1 MEWPRIPLPG
11 WPDGDE
17 DGAADELAASAARG
31 RELAALLDSDT
42 PVPGV
47 TTGALRPEAAAVAV
61 PSTTDGGNMAGD
73 DFALTAGWGH
83 FGQGEAVMPGQGR
96 VVERA
101 YTADERAAL
110 GEAARPLGDTTFDV
124 HLNGRAYWRNVPAAV
139 WGYKLGGYQVL
150 KKWLSYREQNVLG
163 RALKPEEVQ
172 HFTDTARRIGGI
184 LGSGGAEMKMPRW
197 GRRCLRF
204 LRSIVRRLLRPIR
217 SVVGWDGFWWVAGMV
232 AVLAVGVFL
241 SWRFWDELRGDQDSL
256 STTIRNLGLV
266 IGGVIAIL
274 LAIWRS
280 TVSERQADTA
290 QQSLLNER
298 YERRAEML
306 GSDVLSV
313 RLGGIYALQR
323 FAQEHPKEYHVQV
336 LGLLCAFVR
345 HPKEDEGYQRMLA
358 EKNADPKT
366 FSFLREDVQAVMDWI
381 GSRGEAQIA
390 IEKDAK
396 FELDLKGADL
406 VHGQFIDANL
416 SGARLQEAN
425 LSRANIASTD
435 LSGAYI
441 NYAVLKGAELTD
453 VDLTDARFGGH

>member
-1 MEWPRIPLPG
+1 
-11 WPDGDE
+11 
-17 DGAADELAASAARG
+17 
-31 RELAALLDSDT
+31 
-42 PVPGV
+42 
-47 TTGALRPEAAAVAV
+47 
-61 PSTTDGGNMAGD
+61 
-73 DFALTAGWGH
+73 
-83 FGQGEAVMPGQGR
+83 
-96 VVERA
+96 
-101 YTADERAAL
+101 
-110 GEAARPLGDTTFDV
+110 
-124 HLNGRAYWRNVPAAV
+124 
-139 WGYKLGGYQVL
+139 
-150 KKWLSYREQNVLG
+150 
-163 RALKPEEVQ
+163 
-172 HFTDTARRIGGI
+172 
-184 LGSGGAEMKMPRW
+184 MKMPGW
-197 GRRCLRF
+197 GLRCLRF
-204 LRSIVRRLLRPIR
+204 LRSVVRRLLRPIR

-345 HPKEDEGYQRMLA
+345 HPKEDEVYQRVLA
-358 EKNADPKT
+358 EENADPKT

-416 SGARLQEAN
+416 SGAMLQEAN

-435 LSGAYI
+435 LSGAYV
-441 NYAVLKGAELTD
+441 NYAVLKDAKLTD
-453 VDLTDARFGGH
+453 VDLTGARVWNIDLSDSRMFKVTMPCALDDANLSGANLQEVNLSGAHIQYSDLSNANIGADLSGSFFLESKLSQAHILGSDLSGARILRTDMSGALLRDTNLTGTYFYDPRGGTGSSPVTGLTQAQLDAARADPDNPPRLDGVLDAETGKPLVWRGKPLESPSA

>member
-1 MEWPRIPLPG
+1 
-11 WPDGDE
+11 
-17 DGAADELAASAARG
+17 
-31 RELAALLDSDT
+31 
-42 PVPGV
+42 
-47 TTGALRPEAAAVAV
+47 
-61 PSTTDGGNMAGD
+61 
-73 DFALTAGWGH
+73 
-83 FGQGEAVMPGQGR
+83 
-96 VVERA
+96 
-101 YTADERAAL
+101 
-110 GEAARPLGDTTFDV
+110 
-124 HLNGRAYWRNVPAAV
+124 
-139 WGYKLGGYQVL
+139 
-150 KKWLSYREQNVLG
+150 
-163 RALKPEEVQ
+163 
-172 HFTDTARRIGGI
+172 
-184 LGSGGAEMKMPRW
+184 MKMPRW
-197 GRRCLRF
+197 GLRCLRF
-204 LRSIVRRLLRPIR
+204 LRSVVRRLLRPIR

-280 TVSERQADTA
+280 TVSQRQADTA

-390 IEKDAK
+390 IENDAK

-416 SGARLQEAN
+416 SGARLQGADLSNANISLVN
-425 LSRANIASTD
+425 LSD
-435 LSGAYI
+435 AYV
-441 NYAVLKGAELTD
+441 NFAVLKDAKLTD
-453 VDLTDARFGGH
+453 VDLTGARVWNIDLSDSRMFKVTMPCAQLDDANLSGANLQEVNLSGAHIQYSDLSNAIVGADLPEAFFLASSLCQARFLGSDLSGARILSSVTGLTQGQLDAARADPDNPPKLDGVLDAETGRPLVWRGGPVETPSA

>member
-1 MEWPRIPLPG
+1 MPG
-11 WPDGDE
+11 W
-17 DGAADELAASAARG
+17 S
-31 RELAALLDSDT
+31 
-42 PVPGV
+42 
-47 TTGALRPEAAAVAV
+47 
-61 PSTTDGGNMAGD
+61 
-73 DFALTAGWGH
+73 
-83 FGQGEAVMPGQGR
+83 
-96 VVERA
+96 
-101 YTADERAAL
+101 
-110 GEAARPLGDTTFDV
+110 
-124 HLNGRAYWRNVPAAV
+124 
-139 WGYKLGGYQVL
+139 
-150 KKWLSYREQNVLG
+150 
-163 RALKPEEVQ
+163 
-172 HFTDTARRIGGI
+172 
-184 LGSGGAEMKMPRW
+184 
-197 GRRCLRF
+197 RRCLRL
-204 LRSIVRRLLRPIR
+204 LRSVVRRLLRPIR

-390 IEKDAK
+390 IEKDAE

-406 VHGQFIDANL
+406 VHGQLIDANL
-416 SGARLQEAN
+416 SGARLQGADLSNANISLVN
-425 LSRANIASTD
+425 LSD
-435 LSGAYI
+435 AYV
-441 NYAVLKGAELTD
+441 NFAVLKGATLTD
-453 VDLTDARFGGH
+453 VDLTGARVWRVDLSDSTMLEVTMPRAPLHYADLSGANLQEVNLSGAQIRYSDLSNANIGADLSGASFLQSKLSLARFLGSDLSGARILSSVTGLTQAQLDEACADPDNPPRLDGVLDAETGKPLVWRGKPVESPSA